1 MSTDSEDKFLAK
13 KRKAYINRRSVMDF
27 GMGLIIAGFGVF
39 FAVSDKLGF
48 EFSIDPILRYAFAG
62 LCLIYGLFRIYRGY
76 KKNYFNE

>member
-62 LCLIYGLFRIYRGY
+62 LCLIYGLFRMYRGY